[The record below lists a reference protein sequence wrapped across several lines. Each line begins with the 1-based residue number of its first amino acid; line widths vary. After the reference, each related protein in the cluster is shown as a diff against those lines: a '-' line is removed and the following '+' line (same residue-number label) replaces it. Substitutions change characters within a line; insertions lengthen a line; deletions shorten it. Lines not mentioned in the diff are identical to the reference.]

1 VARGS
6 VDVEKEL
13 AAAHKLNSAAGFEL
27 VTMLATR
34 RLSLAR
40 VRAAAV
46 AARESA
52 ENLEQL
58 VHVFEEMKR

>member
-1 VARGS
+1 
-6 VDVEKEL
+6 
-13 AAAHKLNSAAGFEL
+13 
-27 VTMLATR
+27 MLATR